1 MWTVRNRGELEAVN
15 ESELLVGHVTEGGHD
30 WVCRATGGTDG
41 ISLGDPDG
49 LLHVSVRGSGTPG
62 SGSDLLPVAGEHYV
76 KFDQWKIDFPQTT
89 GEFSLRLSI
98 RVVASTTTRCV
109 LEPTFSIQTS
119 LLDTHP
125 TLDLKSVGGTVDR
138 RVLTAATTGD
148 SVSVWTI
155 NFAGNAG
162 MIAVLLGP
170 HDAPFTTDQS
180 SEDKIRLQLFGEFL
194 EKGVI
199 RKARPWV
206 VLDRSEAGIK
216 DDELAGLADALC
228 QTPLPLVF

>member
-1 MWTVRNRGELEAVN
+1 MWTVRNRRELEAVN
-15 ESELLVGHVTEGGHD
+15 ESELLVGHIIAGGHD

-49 LLHVSVRGSGTPG
+49 LLHVSVGG
-62 SGSDLLPVAGEHYV
+62 SGSKMLPVAGEHFV

-89 GEFSLRLSI
+89 GEYSLRLSI
-98 RVVASTTTRCV
+98 RVVETNETRCI

-125 TLDLKSVGGTVDR
+125 TLDLKSVGGIVNR
-138 RVLTAATTGD
+138 RTLTASTTDD
-148 SVSVWTI
+148 SVAVWTI
-155 NFAGNAG
+155 SLAGNAG
-162 MIAVLLGP
+162 TIAVLLGP

-180 SEDKIRLQLFGEFL
+180 GEDRIQLQLFGEFL

-199 RKARPWV
+199 RKARPWI
-206 VLDRSEAGIK
+206 VLDRSESGIT
-216 DDELAGLADALC
+216 DADLTSLSEALC